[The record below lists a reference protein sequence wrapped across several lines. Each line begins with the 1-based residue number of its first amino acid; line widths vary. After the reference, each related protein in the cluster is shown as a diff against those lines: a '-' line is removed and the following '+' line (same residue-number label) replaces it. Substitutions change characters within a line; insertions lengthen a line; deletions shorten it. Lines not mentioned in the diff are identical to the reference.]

1 MNKLNNI
8 ILIELI
14 NNRGNIQ
21 SNKQFKIYK
30 NLKKIM
36 VKKTIKGQK
45 KNFL

>member
-30 NLKKIM
+30 NFQKKII
-36 VKKTIKGQK
+36 KKTIKG
-45 KNFL
+45 